1 MSVINMKVTCQYCA
15 LEFEEDEIEKHQFEC
30 VSSYQNSSINF
41 ENKIPCEICN
51 ELIDFEKYND
61 HLNICSQPTASIPL
75 LFSRFNTGSP
85 NLLNLLNLP
94 NPPNNTDNID
104 NNEDQNTNEVDNIE
118 ESIDNLNAEEP
129 TNIEDNS
136 NETTNSTTLNHNFDY
151 NVNLI
156 NYNINLINHLLRN
169 SQFRNTQNV
178 DSYESYTVLDDS
190 VVKVGLEMDKVS
202 SSIELTE
209 QTKCPICL
217 DDFENGTQ
225 FRKVKCNHLFCEECL
240 EDWLEENK
248 KCPVCMNELE

>member
-1 MSVINMKVTCQYCA
+1 MKVTCQYCA

-75 LFSRFNTGSP
+75 LFSRFNTGTA

-94 NPPNNTDNID
+94 NPPNNTENID
-104 NNEDQNTNEVDNIE
+104 NNENQNTNEVDNIE
-118 ESIDNLNAEEP
+118 ESIDNLNAEVP
-129 TNIEDNS
+129 TNIEENS
-136 NETTNSTTLNHNFDY
+136 NENIDSTTLNHNFDY

-178 DSYESYTVLDDS
+178 DSYESYTELDNS
-190 VVKVGLEMDKVS
+190 IVKVGLDMNTVS
-202 SSIELTE
+202 SRIELNE
-209 QTKCPICL
+209 LTKCPICL
-217 DDFENGTQ
+217 EDFENGTQ